1 MTFVNPT
8 LARLR
13 TAKTVTGVALDIAR
27 SVDVARMMA
36 YAGFHFM
43 AIRGSFTGMDAD
55 LAGQIAIT
63 SLDVGIDVFLHIE
76 RSEYA
81 VAARLMDNG
90 ATGALVQSIND
101 AKSAREAVSR
111 LKYPPIGQRSVG
123 PTPQLGNANPG
134 KAAAAAHMNEQTFL
148 AVIIDTVAG
157 LRNATAIADVSGVDA
172 VVIDNERLS
181 YVRGNLRSAAFRDLE
196 ECQARWGPIIGAGS
210 DDAEEYRYHGA
221 QIFLTNSDA
230 RLLEDA
236 LSKRVEFLRGL
247 GSSADDV

>member
-13 TAKTVTGVALDIAR
+13 NEKPVTGVALDIAR

-36 YAGFHFM
+36 YAGFHFIT
-43 AIRGSFTGMDAD
+43 IRGSFAGMDAD

-63 SLDVGIDVFLHIE
+63 SLDVGIDVFVHIE

-90 ATGALVQSIND
+90 ATGALVQGIND
-101 AKSAREAVSR
+101 AQSAREAVSR
-111 LKYPPIGQRSVG
+111 LKYPPIGHRSVG

-134 KAAAAAHMNEQTFL
+134 KAAAAAQMNEQTFL
-148 AVIIDTVAG
+148 AVIIDTVLG
-157 LRNATAIADVSGVDA
+157 LRDVAAIAGVSGVDA
-172 VVIDNERLS
+172 VLIDNDRLLDDG
-181 YVRGNLRSAAFRDLE
+181 GNLRNIAFSDLKK
-196 ECQARWGPIIGAGS
+196 CQGCWGPIIGTGS
-210 DDAEEYRYHGA
+210 YDAEQYRNHGA

-230 RLLEDA
+230 HLLADA
-236 LSKRVEFLRGL
+236 LSGRVEFLRGL
-247 GSSADDV
+247 VSSVDDV